1 MKLFRKT
8 EIQALEQ
15 AGEREGVSL
24 SEMMDRAGASLARLA
39 VGSWGLPNRAAL
51 LCGRGNN
58 GGDGFV
64 CAGELAG
71 MGVSCTV
78 ILLHGEP
85 GTELSMA
92 AFNRLPESVRVLGL
106 GAEAEAA
113 VKTQNQRNSDV
124 VSLAA
129 TAPLNNKLQTYRPYR
144 RTPDT
149 K

>member
-24 SEMMDRAGASLARLA
+24 SEMMDRAGATLARLA
-39 VGSWGLPNRAAL
+39 AESWGLPNRAAL

-92 AFNRLPESVRVLGL
+92 AFNRLPESVRVLGP

-113 VKTQNQRNSDV
+113 IREAGDRKSV
-124 VSLAA
+124 V
-129 TAPLNNKLQTYRPYR
+129 
-144 RTPDT
+144 
-149 K
+149 